1 MKRTRATSG
10 PALAKASGDVVVHHA
25 QATMFAATGE
35 RAKAIAQLKK
45 LRVKNYRE
53 WHWIAVDPNLA
64 SLRELPS
71 WKALQSS

>member
-1 MKRTRATSG
+1 MPWSTTRRRRCSPS
-10 PALAKASGDVVVHHA
+10 PA
-25 QATMFAATGE
+25 
-35 RAKAIAQLKK
+35 RARWAIAQLKK
-45 LRVKNYRE
+45 LRAKNYPE